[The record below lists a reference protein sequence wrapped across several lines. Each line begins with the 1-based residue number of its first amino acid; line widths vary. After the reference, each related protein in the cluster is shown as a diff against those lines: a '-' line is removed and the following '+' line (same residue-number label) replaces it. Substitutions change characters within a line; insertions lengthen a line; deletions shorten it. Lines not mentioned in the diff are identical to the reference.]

1 MLTKLFFKK
10 CSVCSIRKLTV
21 WAFTVLIGVSFF
33 RVQGALA
40 QVNEKAGVA
49 EEEGDEIAEKVV
61 DTQ

>member
-1 MLTKLFFKK
+1 MDQRFLEKS
-10 CSVCSIRKLTV
+10 CRYSIRKLTV

-49 EEEGDEIAEKVV
+49 EEGGDEIAEKVV
-61 DTQ
+61 VTQ